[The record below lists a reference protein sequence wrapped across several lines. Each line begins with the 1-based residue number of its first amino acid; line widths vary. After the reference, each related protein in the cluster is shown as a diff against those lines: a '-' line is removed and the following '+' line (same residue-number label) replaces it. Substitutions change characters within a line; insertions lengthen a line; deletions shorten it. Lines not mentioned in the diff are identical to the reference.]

1 MRLRSLI
8 FCAVALTM
16 AFACSKKNYTPE
28 STTTTQPETPI
39 PQPPAGDADEAA
51 YQFNVSTDKVV
62 LSHEF
67 RGAWLATVSGTDW
80 PKTKL
85 NSSVQKAELTKDLEG
100 IADAGCNVVFFQVC
114 SNMDALWPS
123 KLLPWSSVLTG
134 TEGIDPGY
142 DPTAF
147 AVEKAHQL
155 GLEIHAWINPYR
167 IGATAKAH
175 ASLSPVKA
183 HPELV
188 KEYAGS
194 HYLDPAL
201 PGTHAFLAE
210 IATELMTKYPFDGLH
225 IDDYFYPSGYNKDQ
239 KGWETQTY
247 PLYGGGKDREEWR
260 FSNVDARVKALCDA
274 THAARPGAVF
284 GVSPRSRSDLYL
296 PQYADPARWA
306 RAGTI
311 DYVVPQIYWTLERGD
326 AAAFDTVLKS
336 WNGLVGKVP
345 VFAGIAAYKMEKS
358 YYTQAKNEDFQFVEE
373 FVRQVQVCRDASWCG
388 GHVWFRTESIL
399 RADLNA
405 CIRKTIYRK
414 YGSLVPP
421 MGPTG
426 TPPAAPAPVV
436 DGTKVSWAAFQ
447 GATAYAVYEL
457 ERASATSKAWNANL
471 VYRGEST
478 SYTGVARKNYA
489 VLAIAGRNLSPLSPV
504 VYIAKQ

>member
-1 MRLRSLI
+1 MRLRSLL

-39 PQPPAGDADEAA
+39 PQPPAGDADEAV
-51 YQFNVSTDKVV
+51 YKFNAAADKVV

-210 IATELMTKYPFDGLH
+210 IATELMTKYPF
-225 IDDYFYPSGYNKDQ
+225 YNKDQ

-260 FSNVDARVKALCDA
+260 FSNVDASVKALCDA

-373 FVRQVQVCRDASWCG
+373 FVKQVQVCRDASWCG

-405 CIRKTIYRK
+405 CIKKTIYRK
-414 YGSLVPP
+414 GGSLVPP
-421 MGPTG
+421 MGPAG
-426 TPPAAPAPVV
+426 TPPAAPVPTV
-436 DGTKVSWAAFQ
+436 DGTKVSWPAVPK
-447 GATAYAVYEL
+447 ATAYAVYEL
-457 ERASATSKAWNANL
+457 ERASATSKEWNANL

-489 VLAIAGRNLSPLSPV
+489 VLAIAGRDLSPLSRV

>member
-1 MRLRSLI
+1 MRLRSLL

-39 PQPPAGDADEAA
+39 PQPPAGDADEAV
-51 YQFNVSTDKVV
+51 YKFNAAADKVV

-260 FSNVDARVKALCDA
+260 FSNVDASVKALCDA

-373 FVRQVQVCRDASWCG
+373 FVKQVQVCRDASWCSG
-388 GHVWFRTESIL
+388 VQDGKKLLHPGQERRFPICGRV
-399 RADLNA
+399 
-405 CIRKTIYRK
+405 CKTGAGVPRRLVVRR
-414 YGSLVPP
+414 SRLVPY
-421 MGPTG
+421 GEH
-426 TPPAAPAPVV
+426 PARRPERLYQEYHLPERGLAGAA
-436 DGTKVSWAAFQ
+436 DGLCRYDPGRS
-447 GATAYAVYEL
+447 
-457 ERASATSKAWNANL
+457 RPC
-471 VYRGEST
+471 RGRDE
-478 SYTGVARKNYA
+478 GF
-489 VLAIAGRNLSPLSPV
+489 LGRRPGGDGLCRL
-504 VYIAKQ
+504 

>member
-1 MRLRSLI
+1 MRLRSLL

-39 PQPPAGDADEAA
+39 PQPPAGDADEAV
-51 YQFNVSTDKVV
+51 YKFNAAADKVV

-85 NSSVQKAELTKDLEG
+85 NASVQKAELTKDLEG

-225 IDDYFYPSGYNKDQ
+225 IDD
-239 KGWETQTY
+239 
-247 PLYGGGKDREEWR
+247 L
-260 FSNVDARVKALCDA
+260 
-274 THAARPGAVF
+274 
-284 GVSPRSRSDLYL
+284 
-296 PQYADPARWA
+296 
-306 RAGTI
+306 
-311 DYVVPQIYWTLERGD
+311 
-326 AAAFDTVLKS
+326 
-336 WNGLVGKVP
+336 
-345 VFAGIAAYKMEKS
+345 
-358 YYTQAKNEDFQFVEE
+358 
-373 FVRQVQVCRDASWCG
+373 
-388 GHVWFRTESIL
+388 
-399 RADLNA
+399 
-405 CIRKTIYRK
+405 
-414 YGSLVPP
+414 
-421 MGPTG
+421 
-426 TPPAAPAPVV
+426 
-436 DGTKVSWAAFQ
+436 
-447 GATAYAVYEL
+447 
-457 ERASATSKAWNANL
+457 
-471 VYRGEST
+471 
-478 SYTGVARKNYA
+478 
-489 VLAIAGRNLSPLSPV
+489 
-504 VYIAKQ
+504 